1 MTRLTERFW
10 EDYALGE
17 QGGGGSRTLDQS
29 DVNTFAGL
37 TQDFHPAH
45 MDRAFAE
52 ERFGGRLVHGAL
64 TFGLVV
70 GLTVEY
76 NPRAVAY
83 GYERIR
89 FPKPVMA
96 GDTVTA
102 TSVVV
107 DIAEHRSPKIGLVT
121 KEYTGVN
128 QRGETVLFCR
138 HILAVD
144 RRA

>member
-1 MTRLTERFW
+1 MRLVERYF
-10 EDYALGE
+10 EDYTVGE
-17 QGGGGSRTLDQS
+17 TQEGGSRTLDQGDIS
-29 DVNTFAGL
+29 AFAGL
-37 TQDFHPAH
+37 TMDFHPAH

-52 ERFGGRLVHGAL
+52 ERFGGRLVHGVL

-89 FPKPVMA
+89 FPRPVLA
-96 GDTVTA
+96 GDTVSA
-102 TSVVV
+102 HGVVTELR
-107 DIAEHRSPKIGLVT
+107 DHRRPGIGLVT
-121 KEYTGVN
+121 KQYTGTN
-128 QRGETVLFCR
+128 QNGETVLSCL

-144 RRA
+144 RRG

>member
-1 MTRLTERFW
+1 MSLHTERFF

-17 QGGGGSRTLDQS
+17 TGGGRSRTVDQS

-37 TQDFHPAH
+37 TMDFHPAH
-45 MDRAFAE
+45 VDREFAQ
-52 ERFGGRLVHGAL
+52 ERFGGRLVHGVL

-83 GYERIR
+83 GYERVR
-89 FPKPVMA
+89 FPGPVMA
-96 GDTVTA
+96 GDTITA
-102 TSVVV
+102 TSVVTELT
-107 DIAEHRSPKIGLVT
+107 EHRRPGIGLVT
-121 KEYTGVN
+121 KRYTGVN
-128 QRGETVLFCR
+128 QRAETVLSCL

-144 RRA
+144 RRD

>member
-1 MTRLTERFW
+1 MRLVERYF
-10 EDYALGE
+10 EDYTVGE
-17 QGGGGSRTLDQS
+17 TQEGGSRTLDQGDIS
-29 DVNTFAGL
+29 TFAGL
-37 TQDFHPAH
+37 TMDFHPAH

-52 ERFGGRLVHGAL
+52 ERFGGRLVHGVL

-89 FPKPVMA
+89 FPRPVLA
-96 GDTVTA
+96 GDTVSA
-102 TSVVV
+102 HAVVTELR
-107 DIAEHRSPKIGLVT
+107 DHRRPGIGLVT
-121 KEYTGVN
+121 KQYTGTN
-128 QRGETVLFCR
+128 QNGETVLSCL

-144 RRA
+144 RRG

>member
-1 MTRLTERFW
+1 MSRLVERFY
-10 EDYALGE
+10 EDYALDE
-17 QGGGGSRTLDQS
+17 RGGGGSRTLDQS
-29 DVNTFAGL
+29 DINTFAGL
-37 TQDFHPAH
+37 TMDFHPAH
-45 MDRAFAE
+45 VDRAFAE
-52 ERFGGRLVHGAL
+52 ERFGGRLVHGVL

-89 FPKPVMA
+89 FPRPVLA
-96 GDTVTA
+96 GDTITA
-102 TSVVV
+102 TSVVT
-107 DIAEHRSPKIGLVT
+107 DLSEHRRPGIGLVT

-128 QRGETVLFCR
+128 QHGDTVLACR

-144 RRA
+144 RRP

>member
-1 MTRLTERFW
+1 MSVLTERFY

-17 QGGGGSRTLDQS
+17 TGGGGSRTLDQS
-29 DVNTFAGL
+29 DINAFAGL
-37 TQDFHPAH
+37 TMDFHPAH
-45 MDRAFAE
+45 VNREFAE
-52 ERFGGRLVHGAL
+52 ERFGGRLAHGVL

-89 FPKPVMA
+89 FPGPVLA

-102 TSVVV
+102 TSVVT
-107 DIAEHRSPKIGLVT
+107 DLKEHRRPGIGLVT

-128 QRGETVLFCR
+128 QRGETVLSCL

-144 RRA
+144 RRG